1 MGRVAAA
8 GLALLAAVIVA
19 AGCGS
24 SSGGDSSSTQAA
36 APPPTK
42 AVFLKKADGICAEA
56 DLAQTAAFKKF
67 IAKHGGAKAGQS
79 VEKEFVLKVGLPM
92 VQTEAE
98 EVGALV
104 APKGDEQ
111 EVQKVVSAIETA
123 VDEAEAE
130 PERLLKGPSESPF
143 TSVEKLA
150 RAYGFKACS
159 APL

>member
-1 MGRVAAA
+1 MSRGATA
-8 GLALLAAVIVA
+8 GLVLLVLVFAVT
-19 AGCGS
+19 GCGS
-24 SSGGDSSSTQAA
+24 SDSGSSSTQAA

-42 AVFLKKADGICAEA
+42 SEFLKKADGICAET

-67 IAKHGGAKAGQS
+67 IAKHGGAKEAEQS
-79 VEKEFVLKVGLPM
+79 VEKEFVVKVGLPM

-111 EVQKVVSAIETA
+111 EVQKVVTAMETG
-123 VDEAEAE
+123 VREAEAE

-150 RAYGFKACS
+150 GAYGFKACA